1 VTVERRTFLKGVA
14 AGIGVSMVGS
24 AAEARTLTPPGAASG
39 KTVIVAGAGITGLAC
54 AYELMQRGIDVTVLE
69 ASGRYGGHVFTGHD
83 GLSDGLWADY
93 GADHLTKPG
102 YEQFF
107 RYVEAFGLEAV
118 AYPNAEGSPLPAN
131 NGQLKMIGGKF
142 YTEAMLAD
150 PATLKA
156 LGFNAAEVAFLSR
169 HPWYEL
175 PALYLADTIAKF
187 HDPSQPFGNGCDDL
201 DGIDLDTLYA
211 RLGASQRARDALGG
225 QHVNALYGVW
235 RFAVMKDRGIPL
247 SEGETFHL
255 KGGNEE
261 MPKAFAARLGAR
273 IRLNHPTTAIAHD
286 AAGVTVTCNA
296 YGYDEPQT
304 MRADYLVNCISLPVF
319 RRIPVTPALSPAKQY
334 VVDTLTYSS
343 HPFFVFEAESKF
355 WLDDGFTTLA
365 MEFEHPDISSIW
377 VVPETPGSTRVILKA
392 FGPSGLSPQRVLAA
406 FREVYPGKRDTIVQ
420 ALTYDW
426 SKDQF
431 APTCEME
438 PFAPGTLRRFWP
450 EILKPDGRLYFA
462 GTYADA
468 LSRGMES
475 CVRSAARVAEE
486 IAHA

>member
-1 VTVERRTFLKGVA
+1 MERRTVLKTVA
-14 AGIGVSMVGS
+14 TGIGASLIGTAAKAQKAHS
-24 AAEARTLTPPGAASG
+24 AKPKR
-39 KTVIVAGAGITGLAC
+39 VIVAGAGITGLCC
-54 AYELMQRGIDVTVLE
+54 AYELMQKGIDVTLLE

-93 GADHLTKPG
+93 GADHLTRPG

-107 RYVEAFGLEAV
+107 RYVEAFGLEA
-118 AYPNAEGSPLPAN
+118 APYPNAEGSPLPAS
-131 NGQLKMIGGKF
+131 NGQLTQIGGKF
-142 YTEAMLAD
+142 YTDAMLAE

-156 LGFNAAEVAFLSR
+156 LGFNPKEVTFLSA

-175 PALYLADTIAKF
+175 PELYLGDHLVRF
-187 HDPSQPFGNGCDDL
+187 HDSSEPFGSGFDEL
-201 DGIDLDTLYA
+201 DAIDLDTLYA
-211 RLGASQRARDALGG
+211 KQGASKRARDYLGG
-225 QHVNALYGVW
+225 QHVNALYGLW

-273 IRLNHPTTAIAHD
+273 VRLNHPIAAIQHD
-286 AAGVTVTCNA
+286 ASGVTVTYTA
-296 YGYDEPQT
+296 FGYDEPQT
-304 MRADYLVNCISLPVF
+304 MRADYLVNCISLPLF
-319 RRIPVTPALSPAKQY
+319 RRIALTPALSPAKQY
-334 VVDTLTYSS
+334 VVDNVAYSS
-343 HPFFVFEAESKF
+343 HPFFIFEAESKF
-355 WLDDGFTTLA
+355 WLDDGFTNLA
-365 MEFEHPDISSIW
+365 MSFEHDDISMAW
-377 VVPETPGSTRVILKA
+377 AVPEAPASTRVIIKA

-426 SKDQF
+426 SKDSF

-450 EILKPDGRLYFA
+450 EIMKPDGRLYFA

-475 CVRSAARVAEE
+475 CVRSAARVAKE
-486 IAHA
+486 IADA

>member
-1 VTVERRTFLKGVA
+1 MERRTFLKTVA
-14 AGIGVSMVGS
+14 AGIGASLIGS
-24 AAEARTLTPPGAASG
+24 AAEAQVAPDRRVAAG
-39 KTVIVAGAGITGLAC
+39 KRVIVAGAGITGLCC
-54 AYELMQRGIDVTVLE
+54 AYELMQHGVDVTVLE
-69 ASGRYGGHVFTGHD
+69 ASGRYGGHVLTGHD

-107 RYVEAFGLEAV
+107 RYVDAFGLEAV
-118 AYPNAEGSPLPAN
+118 PYPNAEGAPLPAN
-131 NGQLKMIGGKF
+131 NGQLTQIDGKF
-142 YTEAMLAD
+142 YTDAELAA

-156 LGFNAAEVAFLSR
+156 LGFADAEVAFLTQ

-175 PALYLADTIAKF
+175 PALYLSDHIARF

-201 DGIDLDTLYA
+201 DAIDLDTLYA
-211 RLGASQRARDALGG
+211 RQGASRRARDTLAG
-225 QHVNALYGVW
+225 QHANALYGVW

-255 KGGNEE
+255 KGGNQA
-261 MPKAFAARLGAR
+261 MPEAFAARLGT
-273 IRLNHPTTAIAHD
+273 RLKLDHPITAIQHD
-286 AAGVTVTCNA
+286 GEGVTVSYTA
-296 YGYDEPQT
+296 YGDDTPQT
-304 MRADYLVNCISLPVF
+304 MRADYLVNAISLPVF
-319 RRIPVTPALSPAKQY
+319 RRVPVTPALSPAKQY
-334 VVDTLTYSS
+334 VVDNIAYSS

-355 WLDDGFTTLA
+355 WLDDGFTNLA
-365 MEFEHPDISSIW
+365 ISFEHPDIQSIW

-406 FREVYPGKRDTIVQ
+406 FREAYPGKRDTIVQ

-426 SKDQF
+426 SQDAF

-438 PFAPGTLRRFWP
+438 PFAPGTLSRFWP
-450 EILKPDGRLYFA
+450 EIMRPDGRLYFA
-462 GTYADA
+462 GTYADP

-475 CVRSAARVAEE
+475 CVRSAARVAQE
-486 IAHA
+486 IANA

>member
-1 VTVERRTFLKGVA
+1 MERRTFLKTVA
-14 AGIGVSMVGS
+14 AGLGASMVGS
-24 AAEARTLTPPGAASG
+24 AAQAIEQRPATATDKR
-39 KTVIVAGAGITGLAC
+39 VIVAGAGITGLCC

-69 ASGRYGGHVFTGHD
+69 ASGRYGGHVFSGHD

-107 RYVEAFGLEAV
+107 RYVDAFGLEAV
-118 AYPNAEGSPLPAN
+118 PYPNAEGSPLPAN
-131 NGQLKMIGGKF
+131 NGQLTMIGGKF
-142 YTEAMLAD
+142 YSDAMLAE
-150 PATLKA
+150 PATLKV
-156 LGFNAAEVAFLSR
+156 LGFNPAEVAFLAQ

-175 PALYLADTIAKF
+175 PALYLAKDIDRF
-187 HDPSQPFGNGCDDL
+187 RDPDQPFGSGL
-201 DGIDLDTLYA
+201 DELDAIDLDTLLA
-211 RLGASQRARDALGG
+211 RRGASKRARDYLGG

-235 RFAVMKDRGIPL
+235 RFAVMKARGIPL

-255 KGGNEE
+255 KRGNEE
-261 MPKAFAARLGAR
+261 MPKAFAARLGDR
-273 IRLNHPTTAIAHD
+273 VKLNHPITAIQRD
-286 AAGVTVTCNA
+286 AGGVTVTYTA
-296 YGYDEPQT
+296 YGYEESRT
-304 MRADYLVNCISLPVF
+304 LRADFLVNCISLPLF

-334 VVDTLTYSS
+334 VVDNVAYSS
-343 HPFFVFEAESKF
+343 HPFFVFEAETKF
-355 WLDDGFTTLA
+355 WLDDGFTNLA
-365 MEFEHPDISSIW
+365 MSFEHPDIQSIW
-377 VVPETPGSTRVILKA
+377 VVPETAGSSRVILKS

-426 SKDQF
+426 SKDSF

-438 PFAPGTLRRFWP
+438 AFAPGTLRRFWP
-450 EILKPDGRLYFA
+450 EIMKPDGRLYFA

-475 CVRSAARVAEE
+475 CVRSAARVAQE
-486 IAHA
+486 IADA

>member
-1 VTVERRTFLKGVA
+1 MKRRTFLKTLV
-14 AGIGVSMVGS
+14 AGIGVSVVGTRATEADATT
-24 AAEARTLTPPGAASG
+24 AARAATE
-39 KTVIVAGAGITGLAC
+39 KRVIVAGAGITGLCC
-54 AYELMQRGIDVTVLE
+54 AYQLMQHGIDVTVLE
-69 ASGRYGGHVFTGHD
+69 SSGRYGGHVFTGHD

-118 AYPNAEGSPLPAN
+118 PYPNAEGSPLPAN
-131 NGQLKMIGGKF
+131 NGQLTQIGRKF

-150 PATLKA
+150 PTTLKV
-156 LGFNAAEVAFLSR
+156 LGFNVEEVAFLSR

-175 PALYLADTIAKF
+175 PALYLADYLARF
-187 HDPSQPFGNGCDDL
+187 HNAGQPFGNGCDEL

-211 RLGASQRARDALGG
+211 RHGASKPARDYLGG

-273 IRLNHPTTAIAHD
+273 VKLNHPITSIQHGAD
-286 AAGVTVTCNA
+286 GVTATFTA

-304 MRADYLVNCISLPVF
+304 LRADYFVNCISLPVF
-319 RRIPVTPALSPAKQY
+319 RRIPIAPALSSAKQY
-334 VVDTLTYSS
+334 VVDNVTYSS
-343 HPFFVFEAESKF
+343 HPFFVFEAETKF
-355 WLDDGFTTLA
+355 WVEDGFTNLA
-365 MEFEHPDISSIW
+365 MSFEHPDIQSIW
-377 VVPETPGSTRVILKA
+377 TVPEPPGSTRIILKA
-392 FGPSGLSPQRVLAA
+392 FGPSGLSPKRVLAA

-426 SKDQF
+426 SKDAF

-450 EILKPDGRLYFA
+450 EILKPEGRLYFA
-462 GTYADA
+462 GTYADV

-475 CVRSAARVAEE
+475 CVRSAARVAQE
-486 IAHA
+486 IANA

>member
-1 VTVERRTFLKGVA
+1 MKRRTFLKTVA
-14 AGIGVSMVGS
+14 AGIGASLVGT
-24 AAEARTLTPPGAASG
+24 AAEAQKPHTAKPKR
-39 KTVIVAGAGITGLAC
+39 VIVAGAGITGLCC
-54 AYELMQRGIDVTVLE
+54 AYELMQHGIGVTVLE

-131 NGQLKMIGGKF
+131 NGQLTQIGGKF
-142 YTEAMLAD
+142 YTDAMLAE
-150 PATLKA
+150 PATVKA
-156 LGFNAAEVAFLSR
+156 LGFNAKEVTFLSA

-175 PALYLADTIAKF
+175 PALYLGGYLARFD
-187 HDPSQPFGNGCDDL
+187 DPSQPFGSGFDEL
-201 DGIDLDTLYA
+201 DAIDLDTLYA
-211 RLGASQRARDALGG
+211 KQGASKRARDYLGG
-225 QHVNALYGVW
+225 QHVNALYGLW
-235 RFAVMKDRGIPL
+235 RFAVMKDRGIPF

-273 IRLNHPTTAIAHD
+273 VRLNHPITAIQHD
-286 AAGVTVTCNA
+286 ASGVTVTYTA
-296 YGYDEPQT
+296 FGYDEPQM

-319 RRIPVTPALSPAKQY
+319 RRIALTPALSPAKQY
-334 VVDTLTYSS
+334 VVDNVAYSS
-343 HPFFVFEAESKF
+343 HPFFIFEAESKF
-355 WLDDGFTTLA
+355 WLDDGLTNLA
-365 MEFEHPDISSIW
+365 MSFEHDDISMAW
-377 VVPETPGSTRVILKA
+377 AVPEAPASRRVIIKA

-406 FREVYPGKRDTIVQ
+406 FREAYPGKRDTIVQ

-426 SKDQF
+426 SKDSF

-450 EILKPDGRLYFA
+450 EIMKPDGRLYFA

-475 CVRSAARVAEE
+475 CVRSAARVAKEL
-486 IAHA
+486 ADA

>member
-1 VTVERRTFLKGVA
+1 MERRTFLKTVVA
-14 AGIGVSMVGS
+14 GLGASMVGS
-24 AAEARTLTPPGAASG
+24 AAQALGQPLSTKGAT
-39 KTVIVAGAGITGLAC
+39 KRVIVAGAGITGLCC
-54 AYELMQRGIDVTVLE
+54 AYELMQHGIDVTVLE
-69 ASGRYGGHVFTGHD
+69 GSGRYGGHVFTGHD

-107 RYVEAFGLEAV
+107 RYVDAFGLEAV
-118 AYPNAEGSPLPAN
+118 PYPNAEGSPLPAN
-131 NGQLKMIGGKF
+131 NGQLTQIGGKF
-142 YTEAMLAD
+142 YSDAMLAQ

-156 LGFNAAEVAFLSR
+156 LGFNDKEVAFLAQ

-175 PALYLADTIAKF
+175 PALYLADDIARF
-187 HDPSQPFGNGCDDL
+187 HDASQPFGNGLDDY
-201 DGIDLDTLYA
+201 DAIDLDRLLA
-211 RLGASQRARDALGG
+211 RRGASKRARDYLGG
-225 QHVNALYGVW
+225 QNQNALYAVW

-261 MPKAFAARLGAR
+261 MPKAFAARLGER
-273 IRLNHPTTAIAHD
+273 VRLNHPITAIQQD
-286 AAGVTVTCNA
+286 ASGVTVTHTA
-296 YGYDEPQT
+296 YGSDTPQT
-304 MRADYLVNCISLPVF
+304 MHADYLVNCVSLPVF
-319 RRIPVTPALSPAKQY
+319 RKIPITPGLSPPKQY
-334 VVDTLTYSS
+334 VIDNVTYSS

-355 WLDDGFTTLA
+355 WLEDSFTNLA
-365 MEFEHPDISSIW
+365 MSFEHPDIQSIW
-377 VVPETPGSTRVILKA
+377 VVPEAPGSTRVILKA

-426 SKDQF
+426 SQDAF

-438 PFAPGTLRRFWP
+438 PFAPGTLRKFWP
-450 EILKPDGRLYFA
+450 EIMRPDGRLYFA

-475 CVRSAARVAEE
+475 CVRSAARVAQE
-486 IAHA
+486 IANA

>member
-1 VTVERRTFLKGVA
+1 MERRTFIKTLA
-14 AGIGVSMVGS
+14 AGLGASLVGRPATS
-24 AAEARTLTPPGAASG
+24 AQTNAGATTTKA
-39 KTVIVAGAGITGLAC
+39 KRVIVAGAGITGLCC
-54 AYELMQRGIDVTVLE
+54 AYELMQHGIEVTVLE

-107 RYVEAFGLEAV
+107 RYVDAFGLKAV
-118 AYPNAEGSPLPAN
+118 PYPNAEGSPLPAN
-131 NGQLKMIGGKF
+131 NGQLTQLGGKF
-142 YTEAMLAD
+142 YTDAMLAD

-156 LGFNAAEVAFLSR
+156 LGMSAKEIGFLSQ

-175 PALYLADTIAKF
+175 PALYLSDYLARF
-187 HDPSQPFGNGCDDL
+187 RDPSQPFGNGCDEL
-201 DGIDLDTLYA
+201 DAVDLDTLYA
-211 RLGASQRARDALGG
+211 RQGASKRARDYLGG
-225 QHVNALYGVW
+225 QHVNALYGLW
-235 RFAVMKDRGIPL
+235 RFAVMTARGIPL

-255 KGGNEE
+255 EGGNEQ
-261 MPKAFAARLGAR
+261 MPTAFAARLGPR
-273 IRLNHPTTAIAHD
+273 LKLNHPITSIQHD
-286 AAGVTVTCNA
+286 ASGVTVTYTA
-296 YGYDEPQT
+296 YGDDQPQT
-304 MRADYLVNCISLPVF
+304 TRADYLVNCIALPVF
-319 RRIPVTPALSPAKQY
+319 RRIPVSPVLSPAKQY
-334 VVDTLTYSS
+334 VVDNISYSS

-355 WLDDGFTTLA
+355 WLDDGFANLA
-365 MEFEHPDISSIW
+365 MSFEHPDISSIW
-377 VVPETPGSTRVILKA
+377 VVPEAPGSTRVILKA

-426 SKDQF
+426 SKDAF

-438 PFAPGTLRRFWP
+438 PFAPRTLRRFWP
-450 EILKPDGRLYFA
+450 EIMKPDGRLFFA

-475 CVRSAARVAEE
+475 CVRSAARVAQE
-486 IAHA
+486 IANA

>member
-1 VTVERRTFLKGVA
+1 MERRTFLKTVA
-14 AGIGVSMVGS
+14 AAFGASFLGTRT
-24 AAEARTLTPPGAASG
+24 ARAQPARRSETG
-39 KTVIVAGAGITGLAC
+39 KPKRVIVAGAGITGLCC
-54 AYELMQRGIDVTVLE
+54 AYELMQHGIDVTVLE

-107 RYVEAFGLEAV
+107 HYVEAFGLEAV
-118 AYPNAEGSPLPAN
+118 PYPNAEGSPLPAN
-131 NGQLKMIGGKF
+131 NGQLTQIGGKF
-142 YTEAMLAD
+142 YTDAMLSQ
-150 PATLKA
+150 PATLKT
-156 LGFNAAEVAFLSR
+156 LGFNAKEVAYLSQ

-175 PALYLADTIAKF
+175 PALYLSDYLARF
-187 HDPSQPFGNGCDDL
+187 HDASQPFGNGCDDL
-201 DGIDLDTLYA
+201 DPIDLDSLYA
-211 RLGASQRARDALGG
+211 RQGASKRARDYLGG

-247 SEGETFHL
+247 SEGETYHL

-273 IRLNHPTTAIAHD
+273 VRLNHPITSIQQDADSVAVTYTAF
-286 AAGVTVTCNA
+286 
-296 YGYDEPQT
+296 GYDEPQT

-319 RRIPVTPALSPAKQY
+319 RRIPVTPALSGAKQY
-334 VVDTLTYSS
+334 VVDNVTYSS
-343 HPFFVFEAESKF
+343 HPFFVFEAETKF
-355 WLDDGFTTLA
+355 WLDDGVTNLA
-365 MEFEHPDISSIW
+365 MSFEHPDISSIW
-377 VVPETPGSTRVILKA
+377 VVPETPASTRIVLKA

-406 FREVYPGKRDTIVQ
+406 FREAYPGKRDTIVQ

-426 SKDQF
+426 SKDAF

-438 PFAPGTLRRFWP
+438 PFAPGTLHRFWP
-450 EILKPDGRLYFA
+450 EIMQPDGRLYFA
-462 GTYADA
+462 GTYADP

-475 CVRSAARVAEE
+475 CVRSAARVAKE
-486 IAHA
+486 IADA

>member
-1 VTVERRTFLKGVA
+1 MERRTFLKTVA
-14 AGIGVSMVGS
+14 AGVGASMIATG
-24 AAEARTLTPPGAASG
+24 AEAGAPVAG
-39 KTVIVAGAGITGLAC
+39 KRVIVAGAGITGLCC
-54 AYELMQRGIDVTVLE
+54 AYELMQHGVDVTVLE
-69 ASGRYGGHVFTGHD
+69 ASGRYGGHVFTGRD
-83 GLSDGLWADY
+83 GLSDDLWADY

-107 RYVEAFGLEAV
+107 HYVDAFGLEVV

-131 NGQLKMIGGKF
+131 NGQLTQIGGTF
-142 YTEAMLAD
+142 YSDAQLAD
-150 PATLKA
+150 PAILKT
-156 LGFNAAEVAFLSR
+156 LGFNDKETAFLAK

-175 PALYLADTIAKF
+175 PALYLTDLIGRF
-187 HDPSQPFGNGCDDL
+187 RDPSQPFGNGCDDL
-201 DGIDLDTLYA
+201 DAVDLDTLFA
-211 RLGASQRARDALGG
+211 RQGASKRARDYLGG

-255 KGGNEE
+255 KGGNGE
-261 MPKAFAARLGAR
+261 MPKAFAARLGTR
-273 IRLNHPTTAIAHD
+273 LRLNHPISAIRHD
-286 AAGVTVTCNA
+286 SDGVEVTFTA
-296 YGYDEPQT
+296 YGDDTPRT
-304 MRADYLVNCISLPVF
+304 MRTDYLVNAISLPVL
-319 RRIPVTPALSPAKQY
+319 RRIPVTPALSPSKQY
-334 VVDTLTYSS
+334 VVDNITYSS

-355 WLDDGFTTLA
+355 WRDDGLTNLA
-365 MEFEHPDISSIW
+365 MSFEHDDIQSIW

-406 FREVYPGKRDTIVQ
+406 FRDAYPGKRDTIVQ

-426 SKDQF
+426 SQDQF

-450 EILKPDGRLYFA
+450 EIMKPDGRLYFA
-462 GTYADA
+462 GTYADP

-475 CVRSAARVAEE
+475 CVRSAARVAQE

>member
-1 VTVERRTFLKGVA
+1 MERRTFLKTVA
-14 AGIGVSMVGS
+14 AGIGASLVGT
-24 AAEARTLTPPGAASG
+24 AAEAQTPRSAKA
-39 KTVIVAGAGITGLAC
+39 KQVIVAGAGITGLCC
-54 AYELMQRGIDVTVLE
+54 AYELMQHGIDVTVLE

-118 AYPNAEGSPLPAN
+118 PYPNAEGSPLPSS
-131 NGQLKMIGGKF
+131 NGQLTQIGGKF
-142 YTEAMLAD
+142 YSDAMLAD
-150 PATLKA
+150 PATLKS
-156 LGFNAAEVAFLSR
+156 LGFNSKEVTFLTA

-175 PALYLADTIAKF
+175 PALYLGDYLARF
-187 HDPSQPFGNGCDDL
+187 HDPSQPFGNGFDDL
-201 DGIDLDTLYA
+201 DAIDLDTLYA
-211 RLGASQRARDALGG
+211 RQGASKRARDYLGG
-225 QHVNALYGVW
+225 QQVNALYGLW

-273 IRLNHPTTAIAHD
+273 VRLNHPITAIQHD
-286 AAGVTVTCNA
+286 ASGVAVTYTA
-296 YGYDEPQT
+296 FGYDAAQT

-319 RRIPVTPALSPAKQY
+319 RRIAVTPALSPAKQY
-334 VVDTLTYSS
+334 VVDNVAYSS
-343 HPFFVFEAESKF
+343 HPFFIFEAESKF
-355 WLDDGFTTLA
+355 WLDDGFTNLA
-365 MEFEHPDISSIW
+365 MSFEHDDISMAW
-377 VVPETPGSTRVILKA
+377 AVPETPTSTRVIIKA

-406 FREVYPGKRDTIVQ
+406 FREVYPGQRDTIVQ

-426 SKDQF
+426 SKDSF

-450 EILKPDGRLYFA
+450 EIMKPDGRLYFA

-475 CVRSAARVAEE
+475 CVRSAARVAKE
-486 IAHA
+486 IADA

>member
-1 VTVERRTFLKGVA
+1 MERRAFLKTVA
-14 AGIGVSMVGS
+14 AGIGASMVGTQ
-24 AAEARTLTPPGAASG
+24 ADARDGPALRTGG
-39 KTVIVAGAGITGLAC
+39 KHVIVAGAGITGLAC
-54 AYELMQRGIDVTVLE
+54 AYELMQHGIDVTVLE

-93 GADHLTKPG
+93 GADHLTLPG

-118 AYPNAEGSPLPAN
+118 PYPNAEGSPLPAN
-131 NGQLKMIGGKF
+131 NGQLTQIGKAF
-142 YTEAMLAD
+142 YTDAQLAQ
-150 PATLKA
+150 PATLA
-156 LGFNAAEVAFLSR
+156 ELSFNDAEIAFLSR

-175 PALYLADTIAKF
+175 PQLYLSDLIARF
-187 HDPSQPFGNGCDDL
+187 RDPSQPFGNGCDDL
-201 DGIDLDTLYA
+201 DAIDLDALYA
-211 RLGASQRARDALGG
+211 RRGASRRARDYLGG

-273 IRLNHPTTAIAHD
+273 LHLEPPITAIQHD
-286 AAGVTVTCNA
+286 AAWVTVNYTA
-296 YGYDEPQT
+296 YWHDEPQT
-304 MRADYLVNCISLPVF
+304 MRADYLVNAISLPVF
-319 RRIPVTPALSPAKQY
+319 RRIPITPALSPEKQY
-334 VVDTLTYSS
+334 IVDNITYSS
-343 HPFFVFEAESKF
+343 HPFFVFEAETRF
-355 WLDDGFTTLA
+355 WLDDGFTNLA
-365 MEFEHPDISSIW
+365 MSFEHPEIQSIW
-377 VVPETPGSTRVILKA
+377 AVPQAPGSRRVILKA

-420 ALTYDW
+420 ALTHDW
-426 SKDQF
+426 SQDAF

-438 PFAPGTLRRFWP
+438 PFAPGTLHRFWP
-450 EILKPDGRLYFA
+450 EIMKPDGRLYFA
-462 GTYADA
+462 GTYADP

-475 CVRSAARVAEE
+475 CVRSAARIAKE
-486 IAHA
+486 IAQA

>member
-1 VTVERRTFLKGVA
+1 MERRTFLKTFA
-14 AGIGVSMVGS
+14 AGI
-24 AAEARTLTPPGAASG
+24 AASLVG
-39 KTVIVAGAGITGLAC
+39 IRAAAAQGLRAAKPKRVIVAGAGITGLCC
-54 AYELMQRGIDVTVLE
+54 AYELMQHGIDVTVLE
-69 ASGRYGGHVFTGHD
+69 ASGRYGGHVFSGHD

-93 GADHLTKPG
+93 GADHLTRPG

-118 AYPNAEGSPLPAN
+118 PYPNAEGSPLPAN
-131 NGQLKMIGGKF
+131 NGQLTQIGGKF
-142 YTEAMLAD
+142 YSDAMLAET
-150 PATLKA
+150 ATLKA
-156 LGFNAAEVAFLSR
+156 LGFNTREVAFLSS

-175 PALYLADTIAKF
+175 PALYLAEFLARFRDA
-187 HDPSQPFGNGCDDL
+187 SQPFGNGCDDL
-201 DGIDLDTLYA
+201 DAIDLDALYA
-211 RLGASQRARDALGG
+211 RQGASTRARDYLGG
-225 QHVNALYGVW
+225 RHVNALYGLW
-235 RFAVMKDRGIPL
+235 RFAVMKQRGIPL

-273 IRLNHPTTAIAHD
+273 VLLDRPITAIQQD
-286 AAGVTVTCNA
+286 SSGVTATYTA
-296 YGYDEPQT
+296 FGYDVPQS
-304 MRADYLVNCISLPVF
+304 MRADYLVNCISLPIF
-319 RRIPVTPALSPAKQY
+319 RRIAVNPPLSPAKQY
-334 VVDTLTYSS
+334 VVDNVAYSS

-355 WLDDGFTTLA
+355 WLEDGFTNLA
-365 MEFEHPDISSIW
+365 MSFEHPDISSIW
-377 VVPETPGSTRVILKA
+377 VVPETASSNRVILKA

-426 SKDQF
+426 AKDSF

-450 EILKPDGRLYFA
+450 EIMKPDGRLYFA

-475 CVRSAARVAEE
+475 CVRSAARVAQE
-486 IAHA
+486 IADA

>member
-1 VTVERRTFLKGVA
+1 MERRTFLKTVA
-14 AGIGVSMVGS
+14 AGFGASMIGATAEAEPSS
-24 AAEARTLTPPGAASG
+24 AAG
-39 KTVIVAGAGITGLAC
+39 KRAIVAGAGITGLAC
-54 AYELMQRGIDVTVLE
+54 AYELMQHGIDVTVLE

-93 GADHLTKPG
+93 GADHLTRPG

-107 RYVEAFGLEAV
+107 RYVDLFGLEAV
-118 AYPNAEGSPLPAN
+118 PYPNAEGSPLPAN
-131 NGQLKMIGGKF
+131 NGQLMQISGKF
-142 YTEAMLAD
+142 YTEAQLAD
-150 PATLKA
+150 PTTLKL
-156 LGFNAAEVAFLSR
+156 LGFNEGEIAFLSR

-175 PALYLADTIAKF
+175 PTLYLAGHIARF

-201 DGIDLDTLYA
+201 DMIDLDTLYA
-211 RLGASQRARDALGG
+211 RQGASKRARDYLGG

-235 RFAVMKDRGIPL
+235 RFSVMKGRGIPL

-273 IRLNHPTTAIAHD
+273 VKLNHPITAISHD
-286 AAGVTVTCNA
+286 AGGVTVTYTA
-296 YGYDEPQT
+296 YGRDEPQT

-334 VVDTLTYSS
+334 VVDNVTYSS

-355 WLDDGFTTLA
+355 WLDDGFTNLA
-365 MEFEHPDISSIW
+365 MSFEHPDISSIW
-377 VVPETPGSTRVILKA
+377 GVPEIPNSTRVILKA
-392 FGPSGLSPQRVLAA
+392 FGPSGLSPGRVLAA
-406 FREVYPGKRDTIVQ
+406 FREVYPGKHDTIIQ

-426 SKDQF
+426 SRDAL

-450 EILKPDGRLYFA
+450 EIMKPEGRLYFA

-475 CVRSAARVAEE
+475 CVRSAARIAKEVAD
-486 IAHA
+486 A

>member
-1 VTVERRTFLKGVA
+1 MERRTFLKTVA
-14 AGIGVSMVGS
+14 AGLGASVVGT
-24 AAEARTLTPPGAASG
+24 AAEALEQPRPASAGG
-39 KTVIVAGAGITGLAC
+39 KRVIVAGAGITGLCC

-69 ASGRYGGHVFTGHD
+69 ASGRYGGHVFSGHD

-93 GADHLTKPG
+93 GADHLTRPG

-118 AYPNAEGSPLPAN
+118 PYPNAEGSPLPAN
-131 NGQLKMIGGKF
+131 NGQLTMIGGKL
-142 YTEAMLAD
+142 YSDTMLAR
-150 PATLKA
+150 PTTLKS
-156 LGFNAAEVAFLSR
+156 LGFNAGEVAFLSG

-175 PALYLADTIAKF
+175 PALYLGTDLARF
-187 HDPSQPFGNGCDDL
+187 RDPTQPFGNGFDDL
-201 DGIDLDTLYA
+201 DAIDLDTLLA
-211 RLGASQRARDALGG
+211 RKGASKRARDYLGG
-225 QHVNALYGVW
+225 QQVNALYALW

-247 SEGETFHL
+247 SEGDTFHL

-261 MPKAFAARLGAR
+261 MPRAFAARLGAR
-273 IRLNHPTTAIAHD
+273 VRLNHPVTAIQHD
-286 AAGVTVTCNA
+286 LDGVTVTFTA

-304 MRADYLVNCISLPVF
+304 MHAHFLVNCISLPVF
-319 RRIPVTPALSPAKQY
+319 RKIAVTPALSPAKQY
-334 VVDTLTYSS
+334 VVDNISYSS

-355 WLDDGFTTLA
+355 WLDDGFTNLA
-365 MEFEHPDISSIW
+365 MSFEHPDIQSIW
-377 VVPETPGSTRVILKA
+377 VVPETAASNRVVLKA

-426 SKDQF
+426 SKDSF

-438 PFAPGTLRRFWP
+438 AFAPGTLSKFWP
-450 EILKPDGRLYFA
+450 EIIKPDGRIYFA

-475 CVRSAARVAEE
+475 CVRSAARVAQE
-486 IAHA
+486 IANA

>member
-1 VTVERRTFLKGVA
+1 MERRTFLRTVA
-14 AGIGVSMVGS
+14 AGIGASLAGTT
-24 AAEARTLTPPGAASG
+24 ADAQKATPRQPGKRA
-39 KTVIVAGAGITGLAC
+39 IVAGAGITGLCC

-69 ASGRYGGHVFTGHD
+69 ASGRYGGHVLTGHD

-93 GADHLTKPG
+93 GADHLTRPG

-118 AYPNAEGSPLPAN
+118 PYPNAEGSPLPAN
-131 NGQLKMIGGKF
+131 NGQLTQSGGKF
-142 YTEAMLAD
+142 YSDAMLAD
-150 PATLKA
+150 PATLRA
-156 LGFNAAEVAFLSR
+156 LGFNDREIAFLSH

-175 PALYLADTIAKF
+175 PAIFLTEHLARF
-187 HDPSQPFGNGCDDL
+187 RDPSQPFGNGCDEL
-201 DGIDLDTLYA
+201 DAIDLDTLYA
-211 RLGASQRARDALGG
+211 RQGASQRARDYLGG

-235 RFAVMKDRGIPL
+235 RFAVMKARGIPL

-261 MPKAFAARLGAR
+261 MPKAFATRLGAR
-273 IRLNHPTTAIAHD
+273 VRLNHPITAITHD
-286 AAGVTVTCNA
+286 ATGVTVTYTS

-304 MRADYLVNCISLPVF
+304 MQADYLVNCISLPVF
-319 RRIPVTPALSPAKQY
+319 RRISVTPALSPAKQY
-334 VVDTLTYSS
+334 VVDNVSYSS
-343 HPFFVFEAESKF
+343 HPFFVFEAESRF
-355 WLDDGFTTLA
+355 WLDDGFTNLA
-365 MEFEHPDISSIW
+365 MSFEHPDIQSIW
-377 VVPETPGSTRVILKA
+377 VVPETPGSTRIILKA

-420 ALTYDW
+420 ALTHDW
-426 SKDQF
+426 STDAF

-450 EILKPDGRLYFA
+450 EIMKPDGRLYFA
-462 GTYADA
+462 GTYADP

-475 CVRSAARVAEE
+475 CVRSAARVAQE